1 MRRRSRAGS
10 LVKVRRRKS
19 ATPRR
24 PNASK
29 SARSR
34 TSSVDDLKSTVARL
48 TRELG
53 EALDQRT
60 ATAEVLRV
68 ISTSPGDLEPVF
80 QAMLA
85 NAARICEAKFG
96 SLYLYDG
103 DRFRVGALHNAPAAF
118 AEFRRREPVFHPP
131 PGTGL
136 AQIVAT
142 KRTFH
147 TPDIR
152 LEKGYVDRNPIV
164 VAGAELGGF
173 RTVLTVPMLKDDN
186 LIGCINIYR
195 QEVRP
200 VTDKQI
206 ELVTNFAAQAVIAIE
221 NVRLLNEL
229 RQRTDDLT
237 ETLDQQTATSEVLRI
252 ISSSPGELRPVFQA
266 MLENATRICG
276 AEFGMLWLIEG
287 DGFRPVAL
295 HGVPPALAE
304 MRQREKVFYVDLE
317 TPLARL
323 AQTKQLKHIAD
334 ATREPAYIKGL
345 QPFKEFVD
353 DFGARTFVM
362 VPMLKDTALLGAMA
376 IYRKEVRPFTDKQI
390 ELVKNFGAQA
400 VIAIENTRLLNELG
414 QRTAHLSESLEQQT
428 ATSEVLRVIS
438 NSLSDIQPVFES
450 IVQSGVKLF
459 SGATVSIAL
468 VDNGMVRAA
477 AVADCDPARAHAW
490 RGVFPFPLAREY
502 MHSRA
507 ILDRDVVDIPDVER
521 APADLAVGAKNFL
534 RSGQRAVTVVPL
546 MQGDRAI
553 GALSVIRLAPGPLSD
568 KQLATLKTYADQA
581 IIAIENTRLLNELRQ
596 SLERQTATSEVLR
609 VISSSPGELKPVFD
623 AILENATRLC
633 DANYAFIFRRDG
645 SKYYL
650 AANHG
655 FSTEYR
661 EWMER
666 QSISIGRETLVGRTA
681 FEGRSV
687 HIPDVLADPE
697 YAWAE
702 SIRRGG
708 FRTMLGVPLLREGV
722 PIGVIAACR
731 STVRPFTDNQI
742 ALVTTFADQAV
753 IAIENVRLIEAE
765 QQRSRELGE
774 SLEQQTATSEVL
786 KVISSSPGEL
796 EPVFNALLANAIRIC
811 DATFGNLCSSK

>member
-200 VTDKQI
+200 FTDKQI

-623 AILENATRLC
+623 AILENATRICQAGFGTLHL
-633 DANYAFIFRRDG
+633 AEGNVYRNIATYNVPPAYAEVRQREPLVSMTG
-645 SKYYL
+645 NSAL
-650 AANHG
+650 ARVAKTK
-655 FSTEYR
+655 SAVQIADVAADPAYR
-661 EWMER
+661 EDPRR
-666 QSISIGRETLVGRTA
+666 QKFVTLTGARTLISVPMLKDDTLIGA
-681 FEGRSV
+681 
-687 HIPDVLADPE
+687 I
-697 YAWAE
+697 
-702 SIRRGG
+702 
-708 FRTMLGVPLLREGV
+708 
-722 PIGVIAACR
+722 
-731 STVRPFTDNQI
+731 TVYRLEVQPFTDKQI
-742 ALVTTFADQAV
+742 ELVQNFAAQAI
-753 IAIENVRLIEAE
+753 IAIENARLLNELR
-765 QQRSRELGE
+765 QRTEDLS
-774 SLEQQTATSEVL
+774 
-786 KVISSSPGEL
+786 
-796 EPVFNALLANAIRIC
+796 ALLNTRLSRAWQQ
-811 DATFGNLCSSK
+811 

>member
-34 TSSVDDLKSTVARL
+34 TSSIDDLKSTVARL

-200 VTDKQI
+200 FTDKQI

-507 ILDRDVVDIPDVER
+507 ILDREVVDIPDVER

-623 AILENATRLC
+623 AILENATRICQAGFGTLHL
-633 DANYAFIFRRDG
+633 AEGNVYRNIATYNVPPAYAEVRQREPLVSMTG
-645 SKYYL
+645 NSAL
-650 AANHG
+650 ARVAKTK
-655 FSTEYR
+655 SAVQIADVAADPAYR
-661 EWMER
+661 EDPRR
-666 QSISIGRETLVGRTA
+666 QKFVTLTGARTLISVPMLKDDTLIGA
-681 FEGRSV
+681 
-687 HIPDVLADPE
+687 I
-697 YAWAE
+697 
-702 SIRRGG
+702 
-708 FRTMLGVPLLREGV
+708 
-722 PIGVIAACR
+722 
-731 STVRPFTDNQI
+731 TVYRLEVQPFTDKQI
-742 ALVTTFADQAV
+742 ELVQNFAAQAI
-753 IAIENVRLIEAE
+753 IAIENARLLNELR
-765 QQRSRELGE
+765 QRTEDLS
-774 SLEQQTATSEVL
+774 
-786 KVISSSPGEL
+786 
-796 EPVFNALLANAIRIC
+796 ALLNTRLSRAWQQ
-811 DATFGNLCSSK
+811 

>member
-200 VTDKQI
+200 FTDKQI

-507 ILDRDVVDIPDVER
+507 ILDREVVDIPDVER

-623 AILENATRLC
+623 AILENATRICQAGFGTLHL
-633 DANYAFIFRRDG
+633 AEGNVYRNIATYNVPPAYAEVRQREPLVSMTG
-645 SKYYL
+645 NSAL
-650 AANHG
+650 ARVAKTK
-655 FSTEYR
+655 SAVQIADVAADPAYR
-661 EWMER
+661 EDPRR
-666 QSISIGRETLVGRTA
+666 QKFVTLTGARTLISVPMLKDDTLIGA
-681 FEGRSV
+681 
-687 HIPDVLADPE
+687 I
-697 YAWAE
+697 
-702 SIRRGG
+702 
-708 FRTMLGVPLLREGV
+708 
-722 PIGVIAACR
+722 
-731 STVRPFTDNQI
+731 TVYRLEVQPFTDKQI
-742 ALVTTFADQAV
+742 ELVQNFAAQAI
-753 IAIENVRLIEAE
+753 IAIENARLLNELL
-765 QQRSRELGE
+765 QRTEDLS
-774 SLEQQTATSEVL
+774 
-786 KVISSSPGEL
+786 
-796 EPVFNALLANAIRIC
+796 ALLNTRLSRAWQQ
-811 DATFGNLCSSK
+811 

>member
-152 LEKGYVDRNPIV
+152 LEKGYVDRNPIF

-200 VTDKQI
+200 FTDKQI

-507 ILDRDVVDIPDVER
+507 ILDREVVDIPDVER

-623 AILENATRLC
+623 AILENATRICQAGFGTLHL
-633 DANYAFIFRRDG
+633 AEGNVYRNIATYNVPPAYAEVRQREPLVSMTG
-645 SKYYL
+645 NSAL
-650 AANHG
+650 ARVAKTK
-655 FSTEYR
+655 SAVQIADVAADPAYR
-661 EWMER
+661 EDPRR
-666 QSISIGRETLVGRTA
+666 QKFVTLTGARTLISVPMLKDDTLIGA
-681 FEGRSV
+681 
-687 HIPDVLADPE
+687 I
-697 YAWAE
+697 
-702 SIRRGG
+702 
-708 FRTMLGVPLLREGV
+708 
-722 PIGVIAACR
+722 
-731 STVRPFTDNQI
+731 TVYRLEVQPFTDKQI
-742 ALVTTFADQAV
+742 ELVQNFAAQAI
-753 IAIENVRLIEAE
+753 IAIENARLLNELR
-765 QQRSRELGE
+765 QRTEDLS
-774 SLEQQTATSEVL
+774 
-786 KVISSSPGEL
+786 
-796 EPVFNALLANAIRIC
+796 ALLNTRLSRAWQQ
-811 DATFGNLCSSK
+811 

>member
-152 LEKGYVDRNPIV
+152 LEKGYVDRNPIF

-200 VTDKQI
+200 FTDKQI

-623 AILENATRLC
+623 AILENATRICQAGFGTLHL
-633 DANYAFIFRRDG
+633 AEGNVYRNIATYNVPPAYAEVRQREPLVSMTG
-645 SKYYL
+645 NSAL
-650 AANHG
+650 ARVAKTK
-655 FSTEYR
+655 SAVQIADVAADPAYR
-661 EWMER
+661 EDPR
-666 QSISIGRETLVGRTA
+666 GQKFVTLTGARTLISVPMLKDDTLIGA
-681 FEGRSV
+681 
-687 HIPDVLADPE
+687 I
-697 YAWAE
+697 
-702 SIRRGG
+702 
-708 FRTMLGVPLLREGV
+708 
-722 PIGVIAACR
+722 
-731 STVRPFTDNQI
+731 TVYRLEVQPFTDKQI
-742 ALVTTFADQAV
+742 ELVQNFAAQAI
-753 IAIENVRLIEAE
+753 IAIENARLLNELR
-765 QQRSRELGE
+765 QRTEDLS
-774 SLEQQTATSEVL
+774 
-786 KVISSSPGEL
+786 
-796 EPVFNALLANAIRIC
+796 ALLNTRLSRAWQQ
-811 DATFGNLCSSK
+811 

>member
-200 VTDKQI
+200 FTDKQI

-507 ILDRDVVDIPDVER
+507 ILDREVVDIPDVER

-553 GALSVIRLAPGPLSD
+553 GALSVIRAAPGPLSD

-623 AILENATRLC
+623 AILENATRICQAGFGTLHL
-633 DANYAFIFRRDG
+633 AEGNVYRNIATYNVPPAYAEVRQREPLVSMTG
-645 SKYYL
+645 NSAL
-650 AANHG
+650 ARVAKTK
-655 FSTEYR
+655 SAVQIADVAADPAYR
-661 EWMER
+661 EDPRR
-666 QSISIGRETLVGRTA
+666 QKFVTLTGARTLISVPMLKDDTLIGA
-681 FEGRSV
+681 
-687 HIPDVLADPE
+687 I
-697 YAWAE
+697 
-702 SIRRGG
+702 
-708 FRTMLGVPLLREGV
+708 
-722 PIGVIAACR
+722 
-731 STVRPFTDNQI
+731 TVYRLEVQPFTDKQI
-742 ALVTTFADQAV
+742 ELVQNFAAQAI
-753 IAIENVRLIEAE
+753 IAIENARLLNELR
-765 QQRSRELGE
+765 QRTEDLS
-774 SLEQQTATSEVL
+774 
-786 KVISSSPGEL
+786 
-796 EPVFNALLANAIRIC
+796 ALLNTRLSRAWQQ
-811 DATFGNLCSSK
+811 

>member
-200 VTDKQI
+200 FTDKQI

-304 MRQREKVFYVDLE
+304 MRQREKVFYADPE
-317 TPLARL
+317 TPLPRL
-323 AQTKQLKHIAD
+323 AQTKQIEHIAD

-507 ILDRDVVDIPDVER
+507 ILDREVVDIPDVER

-623 AILENATRLC
+623 AILENATRICQAGFGTLHL
-633 DANYAFIFRRDG
+633 AEGNVYRNIATYNVPPAYAEVRQREPLVSMTG
-645 SKYYL
+645 NSAL
-650 AANHG
+650 ARVAKTK
-655 FSTEYR
+655 SAVQIADVAADPAYR
-661 EWMER
+661 EDPRR
-666 QSISIGRETLVGRTA
+666 QKFVTLTGARTLISVPMLKDDTLIGA
-681 FEGRSV
+681 
-687 HIPDVLADPE
+687 I
-697 YAWAE
+697 
-702 SIRRGG
+702 
-708 FRTMLGVPLLREGV
+708 
-722 PIGVIAACR
+722 
-731 STVRPFTDNQI
+731 TVYRLEVQPFTDKQI
-742 ALVTTFADQAV
+742 ELVQNFAAQAI
-753 IAIENVRLIEAE
+753 IAIENARLLNELR
-765 QQRSRELGE
+765 QRTEDLS
-774 SLEQQTATSEVL
+774 
-786 KVISSSPGEL
+786 
-796 EPVFNALLANAIRIC
+796 ALLNTRLSRAWQQ
-811 DATFGNLCSSK
+811 

>member
-200 VTDKQI
+200 FTDKQI

-507 ILDRDVVDIPDVER
+507 ILDRGYSGRR
-521 APADLAVGAKNFL
+521 ACTG
-534 RSGQRAVTVVPL
+534 
-546 MQGDRAI
+546 
-553 GALSVIRLAPGPLSD
+553 
-568 KQLATLKTYADQA
+568 
-581 IIAIENTRLLNELRQ
+581 
-596 SLERQTATSEVLR
+596 
-609 VISSSPGELKPVFD
+609 
-623 AILENATRLC
+623 
-633 DANYAFIFRRDG
+633 
-645 SKYYL
+645 
-650 AANHG
+650 
-655 FSTEYR
+655 
-661 EWMER
+661 
-666 QSISIGRETLVGRTA
+666 
-681 FEGRSV
+681 
-687 HIPDVLADPE
+687 
-697 YAWAE
+697 
-702 SIRRGG
+702 
-708 FRTMLGVPLLREGV
+708 
-722 PIGVIAACR
+722 
-731 STVRPFTDNQI
+731 
-742 ALVTTFADQAV
+742 
-753 IAIENVRLIEAE
+753 
-765 QQRSRELGE
+765 
-774 SLEQQTATSEVL
+774 
-786 KVISSSPGEL
+786 
-796 EPVFNALLANAIRIC
+796 
-811 DATFGNLCSSK
+811 

>member
-200 VTDKQI
+200 FTDKQI

-334 ATREPAYIKGL
+334 ATREPAYIKGV

-507 ILDRDVVDIPDVER
+507 ILDREVVDIPDVER

-534 RSGQRAVTVVPL
+534 RSGQRTVTVVPL

-623 AILENATRLC
+623 AILENATRICQAGFGTLHL
-633 DANYAFIFRRDG
+633 AEGNVYRNIATYNVPPAYAEVRQREPLVSMTG
-645 SKYYL
+645 NSAL
-650 AANHG
+650 ARVAKTK
-655 FSTEYR
+655 SAVQIADVAADPAYR
-661 EWMER
+661 EDPRR
-666 QSISIGRETLVGRTA
+666 QKFVTLTGARTLISVPMLKDDTLIGA
-681 FEGRSV
+681 
-687 HIPDVLADPE
+687 I
-697 YAWAE
+697 
-702 SIRRGG
+702 
-708 FRTMLGVPLLREGV
+708 
-722 PIGVIAACR
+722 
-731 STVRPFTDNQI
+731 TVYRLEVQPFTDKQI
-742 ALVTTFADQAV
+742 ELVQNFAAQAI
-753 IAIENVRLIEAE
+753 IAIENARLLNELR
-765 QQRSRELGE
+765 QRTEDLS
-774 SLEQQTATSEVL
+774 
-786 KVISSSPGEL
+786 
-796 EPVFNALLANAIRIC
+796 ALLNTRLSRAWQQ
-811 DATFGNLCSSK
+811 

>member
-200 VTDKQI
+200 FTDKQI

-334 ATREPAYIKGL
+334 ATREPANIKGL

-507 ILDRDVVDIPDVER
+507 ILDREVVDIPDVER

-623 AILENATRLC
+623 AILENATRICQAGFGTLHL
-633 DANYAFIFRRDG
+633 AEGNVYRNIATYNVPPAYAEVRQREPLVSMTG
-645 SKYYL
+645 NSAL
-650 AANHG
+650 ARVAKTK
-655 FSTEYR
+655 SAVQIADVAADPAYR
-661 EWMER
+661 EDPRR
-666 QSISIGRETLVGRTA
+666 QKFVTLTGARTLISVPMLKDDTLIGA
-681 FEGRSV
+681 
-687 HIPDVLADPE
+687 I
-697 YAWAE
+697 
-702 SIRRGG
+702 
-708 FRTMLGVPLLREGV
+708 
-722 PIGVIAACR
+722 
-731 STVRPFTDNQI
+731 TVYRLEVQPFTDKQI
-742 ALVTTFADQAV
+742 ELVQNFAAQAI
-753 IAIENVRLIEAE
+753 IAIENARLLNELR
-765 QQRSRELGE
+765 QRTEDLS
-774 SLEQQTATSEVL
+774 
-786 KVISSSPGEL
+786 
-796 EPVFNALLANAIRIC
+796 ALLNTRLSRAWQQ
-811 DATFGNLCSSK
+811 

>member
-507 ILDRDVVDIPDVER
+507 ILDREVVDIPDVER

-546 MQGDRAI
+546 VQGDRAI
-553 GALSVIRLAPGPLSD
+553 GALSVIRVAPGALTD

-623 AILENATRLC
+623 AILENATRICQAGFGTLHL
-633 DANYAFIFRRDG
+633 AEGNVYRNIATYNVPPAYAEVRQREPLVSMTG
-645 SKYYL
+645 NSAL
-650 AANHG
+650 ARVAKTK
-655 FSTEYR
+655 SAVQIADVAADPAYR
-661 EWMER
+661 EDPRR
-666 QSISIGRETLVGRTA
+666 QKFVTLTGARTLISVPMLKDDTLIGA
-681 FEGRSV
+681 
-687 HIPDVLADPE
+687 I
-697 YAWAE
+697 
-702 SIRRGG
+702 
-708 FRTMLGVPLLREGV
+708 
-722 PIGVIAACR
+722 
-731 STVRPFTDNQI
+731 TVYRLEVQPFTDKQI
-742 ALVTTFADQAV
+742 ELVQNFAAQAI
-753 IAIENVRLIEAE
+753 IAIENARLLNELR
-765 QQRSRELGE
+765 QRTEDLS
-774 SLEQQTATSEVL
+774 
-786 KVISSSPGEL
+786 
-796 EPVFNALLANAIRIC
+796 ALLNTRLSRAWQQ
-811 DATFGNLCSSK
+811 